1 MNSLATISELDELK
15 NHIDTL
21 TADLAKGK
29 YDDNGKLSFQV
40 YLSHLMEHINKAW
53 HFSKLSNEEIDN
65 LDHDTFEEVSNS
77 IPRLNPNFK
86 LVEPEGKFT

>member
-1 MNSLATISELDELK
+1 MNSLSTITELDELQD
-15 NHIDTL
+15 HIETL

-29 YDDNGKLSFQV
+29 YDDNGKLSFQL

-65 LDHDTFEEVSNS
+65 LDQDSFEKISNS

-86 LVEPEGKFT
+86 LVEANEKFT

>member
-77 IPRLNPNFK
+77 IPRLNQNFK